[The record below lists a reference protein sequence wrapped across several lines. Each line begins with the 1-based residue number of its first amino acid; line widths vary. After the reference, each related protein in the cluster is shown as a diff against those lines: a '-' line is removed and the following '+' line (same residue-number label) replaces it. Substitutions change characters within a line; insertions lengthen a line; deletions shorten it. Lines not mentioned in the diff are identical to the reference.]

1 MNIVDS
7 FREFIVKSKAESSEA
22 KFSLG
27 IATTASSFNEP
38 FFSFPREI
46 QGWGYYLHVLC
57 PSSSHGI
64 QIIKSLQT
72 EIDSFFLDAEN
83 KTPKFRASEIEV
95 NSPDIEFCYLYP
107 NATTIQSCFDFL
119 KSDMEARVF
128 IFGHGDLAFNFA
140 ALLKK
145 RGFKFSWRASRESLS
160 PKYKAM
166 KDEFGAEEREL
177 IDSQDG
183 FFYNFSP
190 FKADFFT
197 DLESHSQIKIID
209 VAGKGAFGD
218 AFGSQVAVLDVSA
231 RLVNEISY
239 ILIGNKYSKN
249 YGRKTS
255 ETGVSFVSGGYPG
268 NAGDLVVDCYLAPSF
283 LIGISNGKGGFSQ
296 RINKPLN
303 HNETPQA

>member
-7 FREFIVKSKAESSEA
+7 LREFIVKSKTESPEV

-57 PSSSHGI
+57 PSSSHGTA
-64 QIIKSLQT
+64 IIKDLKN
-72 EIDSFFLDAEN
+72 EIDSFFLDAEDK
-83 KTPKFRASEIEV
+83 KTDFTTSEIKI
-95 NSPDIEFCYLYP
+95 NNPDIEFFYLYP
-107 NATTIQSCFDFL
+107 NALTIQSCFDFL
-119 KSDMEARVF
+119 KSDMEKRVF

-145 RGFKFSWRASRESLS
+145 RGVPFAWTPSRESLS
-160 PKYKAM
+160 LKYLAM
-166 KDEFGAEEREL
+166 TDEFDSEKREF
-177 IDSQDG
+177 IDSQDN

-190 FKADFFT
+190 FKSDFFK
-197 DLESHSQIKIID
+197 DLEGYSQIKIID

-218 AFGSQVAVLDVSA
+218 AFGSQIAVLDASA

-239 ILIGNKYSKN
+239 ILVGNRYSKN
-249 YGRKTS
+249 YGRKTNK
-255 ETGVSFVSGGYPG
+255 TGVSFVSGGHPG

-303 HNETPQA
+303 DDEMPQI